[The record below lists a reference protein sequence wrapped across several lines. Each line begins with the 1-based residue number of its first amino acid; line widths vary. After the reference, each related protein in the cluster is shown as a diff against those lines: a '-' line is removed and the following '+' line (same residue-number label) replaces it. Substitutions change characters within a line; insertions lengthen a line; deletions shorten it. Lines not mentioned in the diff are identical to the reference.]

1 MSAPLSSV
9 MSVIPLRLL
18 ESSMAQSLERRS
30 CWYCRAGS
38 WMAWMS
44 MLESTS
50 FPTLCQDGEQVMRH
64 QPREDQAGDLKR
76 QNPHV
81 HTQLKCS
88 LCQVKFSNFL
98 LFPRQLFF
106 SQSGH

>member
-50 FPTLCQDGEQVMRH
+50 FPTLRQDGGQMVRH
-64 QPREDQAGDLKR
+64 QPRGTNLKR

-81 HTQLKCS
+81 HIQLKCS
-88 LCQVKFSNFL
+88 LCLQTFL
-98 LFPRQLFF
+98 LLPEQLFF
-106 SQSGH
+106 PQSGH